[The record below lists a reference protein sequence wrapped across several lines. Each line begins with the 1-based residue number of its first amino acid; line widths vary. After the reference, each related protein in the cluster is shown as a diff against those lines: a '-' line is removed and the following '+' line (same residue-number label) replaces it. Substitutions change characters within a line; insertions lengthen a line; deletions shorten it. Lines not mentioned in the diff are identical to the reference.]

1 MKNATRRDFL
11 KVTFTT
17 LAMSRLAWGQ
27 EPGFRIPIGVCTSTK
42 NAGLLKD
49 AGASY
54 IEAGVRWFLVPD
66 KGEEAFAENLA
77 LAKGCGLPIV
87 AANGFLPGSLKSVG
101 PEANHE
107 GVLAFAETAFKR
119 ASRVGI
125 KTIVFGS
132 SGSRRIPEGF
142 DRSKA
147 QLQFVALLARM
158 APLAKANDVTVVV
171 EPLNT
176 GEVNFINTL
185 HDGAR
190 VVEPID
196 HPNIRLLADIF
207 HMLRMDEP
215 PQHIRDVGH
224 LLAHTHI
231 AEKGKR
237 TPPGVDGDDFTPYFQ
252 ALKDVGFRGRISIEC
267 GWKDMA
273 SQVPEAI
280 RTLQEQMAKVR

>member
-1 MKNATRRDFL
+1 MRATRREFL
-11 KVTFTT
+11 KASVAT
-17 LAMSRLAWGQ
+17 LAMGRLARGR
-27 EPGFRIPIGVCTSTK
+27 EPGFRMPIGVCTSTK
-42 NAGLLKD
+42 NAGLLKE

-66 KGEEAFAENLA
+66 KNEEAFAENLA
-77 LAKGCGLPIV
+77 LAEACDLPV
-87 AANGFLPGSLKSVG
+87 AAANGFLPGSLKSTG
-101 PEANHE
+101 PEADHE

-125 KTIVFGS
+125 KHIVFGS
-132 SGSRRIPEGF
+132 SGSRRVPDGF
-142 DRSKA
+142 DHRTA
-147 QLQFVALLARM
+147 ELQFVALLARM
-158 APLAKANDVTVVV
+158 APLAKANDVIVVV
-171 EPLNT
+171 EPLNQ

-190 VVEPID
+190 LVEPIG
-196 HPNIRLLADIF
+196 HPNIRLLADLF

-252 ALKDVGFRGRISIEC
+252 ALKDAGYNGGMSIEC
-267 GWKDMA
+267 GWKDM
-273 SQVPEAI
+273 EAQLPKAMK
-280 RTLQEQMAKVR
+280 TLGEQMARVR